1 MNTPRTSHSSCCL
14 GNKLYIAGGYDRSY
28 NGLLSIEC
36 LDLNH
41 LLVGLF
47 VRWRNIPISKT
58 QDIPRNNEPVMVPI
72 NENEI
77 ALLGGH
83 FEEILPI

>member
-1 MNTPRTSHSSCCL
+1 MNTPRTSHSCCAL
-14 GNKLYIAGGYDRSY
+14 GNKLYIAGGTDRSY

-41 LLVGLF
+41 LLIGLF
-47 VRWRNIPISKT
+47 VRWRTIPIPDS
-58 QDIPRNNEPVMVPI
+58 QVIPRNNEPVMVPI
-72 NENEI
+72 NDNEI